1 MIGKLVLIEEMQG
14 EPQYHERV
22 GIIDHIDDIG
32 QIHGSWGGCA
42 LCQDAD
48 KFRIIEETDPDIRDI
63 LLTKFFRPVFK
74 DAFGVYVFKGY
85 HSAIIP
91 LATRVLSDLII
102 LWDDC
107 NGTIIAIPKD
117 YRNIKFTPSFQ
128 KKVEVQITAS
138 VMSWT
143 LNIDIGILKSLDRNS
158 QVYKD
163 FCFYLKHELVQAE
176 ARYENIK
183 KLFSELPEEDQ
194 LMAEVLYD
202 EI

>member
-1 MIGKLVLIEEMQG
+1 MIGKLVLIDEMQG
-14 EPQYHERV
+14 EPQYHGRV
-22 GIIDHIDDIG
+22 GIIEHIDDIG

-42 LCQDAD
+42 LCQSTD

-63 LLTKFFRPVFK
+63 LLTKFFRPIFK
-74 DAFGVYVFKGY
+74 GVFGVYVFKGY

-91 LATRVLSDLII
+91 LATRILSDLII
-102 LWDDC
+102 LWDNY
-107 NGTIIAIPKD
+107 NGTILAIPKD
-117 YRNIKFTPSFQ
+117 YKIKFTPGFQ
-128 KKVEVQITAS
+128 KEVEVKITAS
-138 VMSWT
+138 VMNWT
-143 LNIDIGILKSLDRNS
+143 LNIDIEILKSLDRNS

-176 ARYENIK
+176 AKYENIK

-194 LMAEVLYD
+194 LMAEVLYN